1 MEGKNVSKVLLIVG
15 ARPNFMKMAPLYF
28 ELTQTAGFDPVIV
41 HTGQH
46 YDYAMSQAFFEDLQL
61 PESHH
66 YLGVGSGSHA
76 EQTAK
81 VMIEF
86 EKVLAQEHPDLVVV
100 FGDVNSTV
108 ACSLTAKK
116 QLVPVAHV
124 EAGVRSFDETM
135 PEEINRRVTDAI
147 SDLLLTPSVDGD
159 ENLRRE
165 GALDGRVH
173 CVGNIMIDSLVT
185 ILGRIS
191 RDQETRMLHDL
202 ALEKGSYVL
211 VTLHRP
217 SNVDEPDSLRQ
228 ILVCLNRLSEKLPVV
243 FPMHPRTR
251 KNIERFGID
260 VAFARDFRI
269 IEPVRYREF
278 ILLQK
283 NARFVLTDSGGIQ
296 EETTY
301 LKLPCLTLRPNT
313 ERPIT
318 ITQGTNELVDME
330 TIEEKSDQILSGGWK
345 EGTVPALWDGRTAE
359 RIVRVFQEFSVSEGV
374 SLGEPIRSSL

>member
-1 MEGKNVSKVLLIVG
+1 MSKVLLIVG

-124 EAGVRSFDETM
+124 EAGLRSFDETM

>member
-1 MEGKNVSKVLLIVG
+1 
-15 ARPNFMKMAPLYF
+15 MKMAPLYF
-28 ELTQTAGFDPVIV
+28 ELMQTEGFEPAIV

-46 YDYAMSQAFFEDLQL
+46 YDYAMSQAFFEDLDL

-76 EQTAK
+76 EQTAR

-86 EKVLAQEHPDLVVV
+86 EKVLVQERPDLVVV

-124 EAGVRSFDETM
+124 EAGLRSFDETM

-165 GALDGRVH
+165 GALNGRVR

-185 ILGRIS
+185 ILGRVNG
-191 RDQETRMLHDL
+191 DLQAQTLDNL
-202 ALEKGSYVL
+202 ALDTGSYAL

-217 SNVDEPDSLRQ
+217 SNVDEPESLRQ
-228 ILVCLNRLSEKLPVV
+228 ILTYLNRLSEKLTVV

-260 VAFARDFRI
+260 IPFNKAFRI
-269 IEPVRYREF
+269 IDPVRYREF

-318 ITQGTNELVDME
+318 ITQGTNELVDMG
-330 TIEEKSDQILSGGWK
+330 TIEEKSDQILSGRWK
-345 EGTVPALWDGRTAE
+345 EGTVPAMWDGRTAQ
-359 RIVRVFQEFSVSEGV
+359 RIVRVFQEFSGS
-374 SLGEPIRSSL
+374 

>member
-1 MEGKNVSKVLLIVG
+1 
-15 ARPNFMKMAPLYF
+15 MKMAPLYF
-28 ELTQTAGFDPVIV
+28 EMAQTPGIDPVIV

-46 YDYAMSQAFFEDLQL
+46 YDYAMSQAFFEDLEL
-61 PESHH
+61 PRPHH
-66 YLGVGSGSHA
+66 HLEVGSGTHA

-86 EKVLAQEHPDLVVV
+86 EKVLVEEKPDLVVV

-116 QLVPVAHV
+116 LHVPVAHV
-124 EAGVRSFDETM
+124 EAGLRSFDERM

-147 SDLLLTPSVDGD
+147 SDLLFTPSTDGD
-159 ENLRRE
+159 ENLKCE
-165 GALDGRVH
+165 GANHDRVC
-173 CVGNIMIDSLVT
+173 CVGNIMIDSVVT

-191 RDQETRMLHDL
+191 PEQEAETLQRLNL
-202 ALEKGSYVL
+202 RQGSYVL

-217 SNVDEPDSLRQ
+217 SNVDAADSLKE
-228 ILVCLNRLSEKLPVV
+228 ILKYLNKLAERITVV
-243 FPMHPRTR
+243 FPMHPRTK
-251 KNIERFGID
+251 KNIERFGIEM
-260 VAFARDFRI
+260 AFNDGFRI

-278 ILLQK
+278 ITLQK
-283 NARFVLTDSGGIQ
+283 NSRFVLTDSGGIQ

-318 ITQGTNELVDME
+318 VTQGTNELVDMSNV
-330 TIEEKSDQILSGGWK
+330 EEKSDRILAGDWK
-345 EGTVPALWDGRTAE
+345 TGTVPPLWDGKTAQ
-359 RIVRVFQEFSVSEGV
+359 RIVEAITQFEKA
-374 SLGEPIRSSL
+374 RS

>member
-1 MEGKNVSKVLLIVG
+1 VSKILLIVG

-28 ELTQTAGFDPVIV
+28 ELTRAEGFEPVIV

-86 EKVLAQEHPDLVVV
+86 EKVLVQERPDLVVV

-124 EAGVRSFDETM
+124 EAGLRSFDETM

-147 SDLLLTPSVDGD
+147 SDLLLTPSIDGD

-165 GALDGRVH
+165 GAQDGRVR

-185 ILGRIS
+185 ILGRVS
-191 RDQETRMLHDL
+191 ADLEAQTLGDL
-202 ALEKGSYVL
+202 ALEQGSYVL

-217 SNVDEPDSLRQ
+217 SNVDEPESLRQ
-228 ILVCLNRLSEKLPVV
+228 ILVYLNRLSEKLPVV

-260 VAFARDFRI
+260 IALARDLRI

-278 ILLQK
+278 IVLQK

-301 LKLPCLTLRPNT
+301 LRLPCLTLRPNT

-318 ITQGTNELVDME
+318 ITQGTNELVDMG
-330 TIEEKSDQILSGGWK
+330 TIAEKSDRILSGRWK
-345 EGTVPALWDGRTAE
+345 EGTIPALWDGRTAE
-359 RIVRVFQEFSVSEGV
+359 RIVHVFQEFGMSKGAGRREAV
-374 SLGEPIRSSL
+374 RSSP

>member
-1 MEGKNVSKVLLIVG
+1 MSKILLIVG

-28 ELTQTAGFDPVIV
+28 AMSQTEGMAPVIV

-46 YDYAMSQAFFEDLQL
+46 YDYIMSQAFFEDLDL
-61 PESHH
+61 PEPHH
-66 YLGVGSGSHA
+66 YLEVGSGTHA
-76 EQTAK
+76 EQTAR

-86 EKVLAQEHPDLVVV
+86 EKVLLEEQPDLVVV

-116 QLVPVAHV
+116 LLIPVAHV
-124 EAGVRSFDETM
+124 EAGLRSFDETM

-147 SDLLLTPSVDGD
+147 SDLLFTPSADGD
-159 ENLRRE
+159 ENLHSE
-165 GALDGRVH
+165 GVNHGRVH
-173 CVGNIMIDSLVT
+173 RVGNIMIDSVAS

-191 RDQETRMLHDL
+191 AEQEEATLREQNLQPRNY
-202 ALEKGSYVL
+202 AL

-217 SNVDEPDSLRQ
+217 SNVDAPESLAR
-228 ILVCLNRLSEKLPVV
+228 ILEYLNTLSTSIPVV
-243 FPMHPRTR
+243 FPMHPRTK
-251 KNIERFGID
+251 KNIENFGID
-260 VAFARDFRI
+260 LTFGDDFRI
-269 IEPVRYREF
+269 VEPVRYREF
-278 ILLQK
+278 ITLQK

-318 ITQGTNELVDME
+318 VAQGTNELVDLNNVAE
-330 TIEEKSDQILSGGWK
+330 HSQRILDENWKQGTIPL
-345 EGTVPALWDGRTAE
+345 LWDGKTAG
-359 RIVRVFQEFSVSEGV
+359 RIVEVITEFQAS
-374 SLGEPIRSSL
+374 RS

>member
-1 MEGKNVSKVLLIVG
+1 
-15 ARPNFMKMAPLYF
+15 MKMAPLYF
-28 ELTQTAGFDPVIV
+28 ELRRAEGFEPVIV

-61 PESHH
+61 PEPHH

-76 EQTAK
+76 EQTAR

-86 EKVLAQEHPDLVVV
+86 EKVLVQERPDLVVV

-124 EAGVRSFDETM
+124 EAGLRSFDETM

-147 SDLLLTPSVDGD
+147 SDLLLTPSIDGD

-165 GALDGRVH
+165 GALNGRVR
-173 CVGNIMIDSLVT
+173 CVGNIMIDSLVA
-185 ILGRIS
+185 ILRRIS
-191 RDQETRMLHDL
+191 ADQEAQTLGDL

-217 SNVDEPDSLRQ
+217 SNVDEPDSLTE
-228 ILVCLNRLSEKLPVV
+228 ILLYLNRLSERLPVV

-251 KNIERFGID
+251 KNIERFGIHIP
-260 VAFARDFRI
+260 FARDLRI
-269 IEPVRYREF
+269 IDPVRYRQF
-278 ILLQK
+278 IVLQK
-283 NARFVLTDSGGIQ
+283 NARFVVTDSGGIQ

-318 ITQGTNELVDME
+318 ISQGTNELVDME
-330 TIEEKSDQILSGGWK
+330 TIEEKSDRILSGRWK
-345 EGTVPALWDGRTAE
+345 EGTVPPLWDGRTAE
-359 RIVRVFQEFSVSEGV
+359 RIVRVFQEFGTAADA
-374 SLGEPIRSSL
+374 GRRQTIRSPS

>member
-1 MEGKNVSKVLLIVG
+1 
-15 ARPNFMKMAPLYF
+15 MKMAPLYF
-28 ELTQTAGFDPVIV
+28 ELTQTAGFDPIIV

-66 YLGVGSGSHA
+66 YLGAGSGSHA

-124 EAGVRSFDETM
+124 EAGLRSFDETM

-165 GALDGRVH
+165 GALDGRVR

-185 ILGRIS
+185 ILGRIGA
-191 RDQETRMLHDL
+191 DQEAQMLDDL
-202 ALEKGSYVL
+202 ALGTGSYVL

-228 ILVCLNRLSEKLPVV
+228 ILVYLNHLSEKLPVV

-260 VAFARDFRI
+260 VPFTKDFRI
-269 IEPVRYREF
+269 IEPVRYRQF

-318 ITQGTNELVDME
+318 ISQGTNELVDME
-330 TIEEKSDQILSGGWK
+330 TIEEKSDRILSGRWK

-359 RIVRVFQEFSVSEGV
+359 RIVRVFQEFGV
-374 SLGEPIRSSL
+374 SDSATRKEPVRSAL

>member
-1 MEGKNVSKVLLIVG
+1 
-15 ARPNFMKMAPLYF
+15 MKMAPLYF

-124 EAGVRSFDETM
+124 EAGLRSFDETM

-191 RDQETRMLHDL
+191 RDQEAQMLRDL
-202 ALEKGSYVL
+202 ALERGSYVL

-228 ILVCLNRLSEKLPVV
+228 ILGYLNRLSEKLPVV

-251 KNIERFGID
+251 KNIDRFGID
-260 VAFARDFRI
+260 VPFTRDFRI

-330 TIEEKSDQILSGGWK
+330 TIEEKSDRILSGDWK

>member
-1 MEGKNVSKVLLIVG
+1 MSKILLIVG

-28 ELTQTAGFDPVIV
+28 ALTQTENLKPAIV

-46 YDYAMSQAFFEDLQL
+46 YDYAMSQAFFEDLEL
-61 PESHH
+61 PEPDH
-66 YLGVGSGSHA
+66 YLEVGSGTHA
-76 EQTAK
+76 EQTGK
-81 VMIEF
+81 VMVEF
-86 EKVLAQEHPDLVVV
+86 EKVLANDSPDLVVV

-116 QLVPVAHV
+116 MLVPVAHV
-124 EAGVRSFDETM
+124 EAGLRSFDETM

-147 SDLLLTPSVDGD
+147 SDLLFTPSADGD
-159 ENLRRE
+159 ENLRCE
-165 GALDGRVH
+165 GVDHGRVR

-191 RDQETRMLHDL
+191 GRQEEQTLNALDL
-202 ALEKGSYVL
+202 RPNDYAL

-217 SNVDEPDSLRQ
+217 SNVDAADSLSD
-228 ILVCLNRLSEKLPVV
+228 ILAYLNRLSEKTTVV
-243 FPMHPRTR
+243 FPMHPRTK
-251 KNIERFGID
+251 KNITRFGIKLKLND
-260 VAFARDFRI
+260 AFRI
-269 IEPVRYREF
+269 IDPVRYRQF
-278 ILLQK
+278 VTLQK

-318 ITQGTNELVDME
+318 VTQGTNELVNMTSVE
-330 TIEEKSDQILSGGWK
+330 GQSDRILSGNWK
-345 EGTVPALWDGRTAE
+345 QGSVPSLWDGKTAG
-359 RIVRVFQEFSVSEGV
+359 RIVEAISEFEASQ
-374 SLGEPIRSSL
+374 R